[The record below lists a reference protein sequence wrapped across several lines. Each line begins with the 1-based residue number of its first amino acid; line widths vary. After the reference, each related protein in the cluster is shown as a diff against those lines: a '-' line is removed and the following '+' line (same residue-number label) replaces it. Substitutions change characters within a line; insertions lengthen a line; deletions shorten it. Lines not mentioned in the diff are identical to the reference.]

1 MSSSRERRT
10 EDNADRDVDA
20 AGGRRPGRTPQCD
33 AAEHSYHRPVVGSGA
48 LDAVL
53 LQYRPTVAAAL
64 NPHLADRF
72 AEADLDDAT
81 FDRSAR
87 SIDNPD
93 HVSIVIHNYR
103 WCLGLAEGEPN
114 TTIWKSGLPKV

>member
-1 MSSSRERRT
+1 
-10 EDNADRDVDA
+10 
-20 AGGRRPGRTPQCD
+20 
-33 AAEHSYHRPVVGSGA
+33 
-48 LDAVL
+48 
-53 LQYRPTVAAAL
+53 
-64 NPHLADRF
+64 LADRF

-81 FDRSAR
+81 FDRNAR
-87 SIDNPD
+87 SFDNPD